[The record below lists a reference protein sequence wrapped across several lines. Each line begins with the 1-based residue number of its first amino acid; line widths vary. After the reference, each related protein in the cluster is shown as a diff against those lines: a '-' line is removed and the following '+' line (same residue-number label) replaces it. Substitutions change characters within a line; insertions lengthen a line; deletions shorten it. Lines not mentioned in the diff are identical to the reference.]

1 MRFSL
6 RTKIFTSL
14 LMLVLGSFVLTGL
27 ITYGYFKR
35 ETERVNREQM
45 LRTRVAINSLVDY
58 MLKNEMARFRGEQL
72 ATVMYDHICELA
84 AMNQVDINI
93 YDLEGHNLIS
103 SNPQPVEAGLYPRQL
118 EDQVLTELKSSNEK
132 VIIRKPNLPG
142 DFYYAY
148 GLLDDGKGGSAAIIG
163 LPFQVDDV
171 SHKDELRE
179 YLSELGVY
187 YFFLLALAA
196 VIAYVLTAR
205 LLRPI
210 HHLVSEMRRIRLTR
224 KSARLPITGQD
235 EIAQLIREYNHM
247 LGELERNAEALARS
261 EREEAW
267 REMSRQVA
275 HEIKNPLTPMR
286 LHLQNLL
293 EGPGLHQP
301 ERVAAVLTLLMEQV
315 DSLTEIAGAFSE
327 FARMPD
333 PQRKPVP
340 IQKLIQSAKDL
351 FEGQGVETQECPA
364 DWQVM
369 GDQHQLLRALQNL
382 VKNALQAIPASRE
395 PRVHLS
401 AALEGKHM
409 VLRVMDNGSGIPEGE
424 RDRIFEPH
432 FTTKTSGMGL
442 GLGIVKAIAE
452 AGGGAV
458 QLEQTGPEGTTFA
471 LILPVLNPSM
481 TT

>member
-118 EDQVLTELKSSNEK
+118 DASVLEELKRSNEK
-132 VIIRKPNLPG
+132 VIIRKPDRLG

-148 GLLDDGKGGSAAIIG
+148 GLLDDGKGGSAAVIG
-163 LPFQVDDV
+163 LPFQVDEV

-196 VIAYVLTAR
+196 FIAYVLTAR

-210 HHLVSEMRRIRLTR
+210 HNLVSEMRRIRLTR

-301 ERVAAVLTLLMEQV
+301 ERVAEVLTLLMEQV
-315 DSLTEIAGAFSE
+315 DSLTEIASAFSE
-327 FARMPD
+327 FARMPE
-333 PQRKPVP
+333 PQLKPLSVH
-340 IQKLIQSAKDL
+340 KLLQSAGAL
-351 FEGQGVETQECPA
+351 FTEQGVEAQPCPKE
-364 DWQVM
+364 WQVM
-369 GDQHQLLRALQNL
+369 GDQHQLLRALQN
-382 VKNALQAIPASRE
+382 VIKNALQAIPSHRQ
-395 PRVHLS
+395 PQVTVH
-401 AALEGKHM
+401 ATHEGPHM
-409 VLRVMDNGSGIPEGE
+409 VIRVVDNGTGIDEE
-424 RDRIFEPH
+424 QRDRIFEPH

-442 GLGIVKAIAE
+442 GLGIVKAIVE
-452 AGGGAV
+452 AGGGEV
-458 QLEQTGPEGTTFA
+458 ILEHTGPEGTTFA
-471 LILPVLNPSM
+471 LILPALTPSIPS
-481 TT
+481 